1 MSRLTKKAT
10 MEKTLERLKILHVD
24 YTRQVTELIVERD
37 AIIEALN
44 YASDLADQTADAI
57 NALEGKPTL
66 KKMLEEALAQKTNSP
81 TIPVPNLNTLVP
93 DSYTPEGML
102 PAEPGMKWIK
112 NGDEY
117 LLVPIAEQSLTLA
130 SASAT
135 IIVPPVEEDATFEAP
150 TLDI

>member
-10 MEKTLERLKILHVD
+10 MEKTFERLKILHAD
-24 YTRQVTELIVERD
+24 YTRQVTELIAERD

-66 KKMLEEALAQKTNSP
+66 KKMLEEALAQKMNSP
-81 TIPVPNLNTLVP
+81 TIPVPDLGTLVP
-93 DSYTPEGML
+93 DSYTPKGML

-117 LLVPIAEQSLTLA
+117 LLVPIAEWSSALA
-130 SASAT
+130 SAGAT
-135 IIVPPVEEDATFEAP
+135 ITVPPVEEDATFEAP